1 MSVGS
6 RYIHTGGPGIEII
19 IITVVTMELLAD

>member
-6 RYIHTGGPGIEII
+6 RYIRTGGPGIEI
-19 IITVVTMELLAD
+19 IITVVTMELLVD